1 MLLPGA
7 DREMGMNLL
16 KEFGALL
23 WHHPLIACCFL
34 VLFTPPFFPVLQ
46 FFSPLLISTALFMV
60 AIITIGPDLRW
71 TSVGDGDDDDDDDE
85 GEEVQL
91 IGDSQVEVLEDKKAL
106 VQLNRLQEHGHH
118 HDDTWLVTKTVVAGK
133 ESGKSKWRRLRRI
146 YEEKGIDWI
155 ENLFRNDDWMGP
167 AGLNVSILQGGFPQR
182 DEDEAESLETTRSI
196 EKSGDG
202 GGGTPNLPQVLLLLS
217 DREFPNEFAPLGGGS
232 SRGDDFPSAE
242 EKQLV
247 FAADAPASLLDQ
259 DASTHT
265 LAITNFDM
273 PALETGDEEEE
284 DEQYG
289 EGYESGDGYEEG
301 HSDLGTGSPIPGDLQ
316 EEKKSDL
323 TVSEIGGDQHEE
335 MSPISSSVITKT
347 DEETKIVH
355 ERLEQLHDT
364 AAAEDSFRG
373 TQIHGDPSLLK
384 EEVQSFVSVESHD
397 SKPVAPR
404 TETLQEGPNSLLSV
418 EVVPS
423 SSTATHNCE
432 EKLVL
437 AIESKEETGP
447 HGATIS
453 SQLHLPVAETMSI
466 PATDNDNHHIQPSAA
481 DSVDETVDD
490 DNSAFSPSIVTCLF
504 NNAADEGS
512 HTIKIP
518 EAEAPHDRTISFSD
532 AIEQAVAGDA
542 MVNSLVQTFR
552 IASHEPKLI
561 ELPA

>member
-1 MLLPGA
+1 
-7 DREMGMNLL
+7 
-16 KEFGALL
+16 
-23 WHHPLIACCFL
+23 
-34 VLFTPPFFPVLQ
+34 
-46 FFSPLLISTALFMV
+46 MV
-60 AIITIGPDLRW
+60 AIITIGPDLRG
-71 TSVGDGDDDDDDDE
+71 TSVGHDDDDDDSDDE

-91 IGDSQVEVLEDKKAL
+91 IGDSQVEVWEDKKAL
-106 VQLNRLQEHGHH
+106 VQLNRLEEHGHH

-133 ESGKSKWRRLRRI
+133 ESGKSKWKRLRRI

-182 DEDEAESLETTRSI
+182 DEDEAESLVTTRSI

-202 GGGTPNLPQVLLLLS
+202 GGTTPDLPQVLLLLS

-232 SRGDDFPSAE
+232 SCGDDFPIAE
-242 EKQLV
+242 EKQSV

-273 PALETGDEEEE
+273 PALETGDEEDE

-301 HSDLGTGSPIPGDLQ
+301 HSDLETGSPIPGDLQ

-364 AAAEDSFRG
+364 AAAEDSFCG
-373 TQIHGDPSLLK
+373 TQIHGDPSLVE
-384 EEVQSFVSVESHD
+384 EEVQSFVSAESHD

-423 SSTATHNCE
+423 SSSTATHNCE
-432 EKLVL
+432 EKSVL

-447 HGATIS
+447 HGTTIS

-490 DNSAFSPSIVTCLF
+490 DDSAFSASIGTCLF

-518 EAEAPHDRTISFSD
+518 AAEAPHDHTISFSD